1 MKLFFLLFV
10 LIYNQTTDCTSLESI
25 RNTFHT
31 IKTND
36 DLKKFIKSSK
46 QINCSKATP
55 YIASCTMKK
64 AEFTVWPFKKLAYF
78 NEGKKTLENY
88 IKKYPNDI
96 EARYV
101 RYLVQNNIPSFL
113 GYNTRIAADKKFIL
127 DNLDASELPKNYK
140 KVILKN
146 INTISPN

>member
-1 MKLFFLLFV
+1 MKLFFLLFAI
-10 LIYNQTTDCTSLESI
+10 IYNQYTDCSNLDNV

-31 IKTND
+31 IKTNN
-36 DLKKFIKSSK
+36 DLKQFIEASK
-46 QINCSKATP
+46 KINCNKVTP

-64 AEFTVWPFKKLAYF
+64 AEFTVWPFRKLAYF
-78 NEGKKTLENY
+78 NEGKKTLEDY
-88 IKKYPNDI
+88 IKTYPNDI

-127 DNLDASELPKNYK
+127 DNLNASPLPKSYK